1 MILRIRFHGRGGQ
14 GGKTASRILGSAAYL
29 SGFRVQDSPV
39 YGPERRGAPVT
50 AFTRISDQEI
60 LERGYLSDPDI
71 IVIMD
76 ETLLADERVRPLE
89 GVREHGIVFINTQ
102 ARPEAI
108 RLDRKDITVT
118 TMDLTGRSI
127 DMLGH
132 PIVSSA
138 SGAVA
143 AKLTSLVSEDA
154 LAQAVSEELLDLR
167 VRKEIVEK
175 NIGLALG
182 VYREMEAHEVH
193 TEEHSEEYT
202 TEMKLVPLEEIV
214 QSPGYEDI
222 LLVGNSKLRQTG
234 DWRTFK
240 PTIDY
245 VKCTECMICFDY
257 CPESAIGIDK
267 DGKLAIDY
275 DNCKGCLICY
285 KECPPKAI
293 TIEREV
299 RAS

>member
-29 SGFRVQDSPV
+29 SGFTVQDSPV

-89 GVREHGIVFINTQ
+89 GVREHGIVFVNTP

-108 RLDRKDITVT
+108 RLDRKDITIT

-143 AKLTSLVSEDA
+143 AKLISLVSEDA

-167 VRKEIVEK
+167 LRQELIEK
-175 NIGLALG
+175 NIRLALD
-182 VYREMEAHEVH
+182 VYREVEAHEVH
-193 TEEHSEEYT
+193 TEERA
-202 TEMKLVPLEEIV
+202 TERRLVPLESIL
-214 QSPGYEDI
+214 QSPGYENI
-222 LLVGNSKLRQTG
+222 LSVGNSKLRQTG

-245 VKCTECMICFDY
+245 IKCTECMICFDY
-257 CPESAIGIDK
+257 CPESAIEIAN
-267 DGKLAIDY
+267 DGKPLIDY

-285 KECPPKAI
+285 RECPPRAI
-293 TIEREV
+293 TIEREA

>member
-39 YGPERRGAPVT
+39 YGAERRGAPVA
-50 AFTRISDQEI
+50 AFTRISDHEI

-71 IVIMD
+71 VVIMD
-76 ETLLADERVRPLE
+76 ETLLADERVQPLE
-89 GVREHGIVFINTQ
+89 GVRQHGIVFVNTS
-102 ARPEAI
+102 AAPEEI
-108 RLDRKDITVT
+108 PLERQDTVVT

-127 DMLGH
+127 DILGH

-143 AKLTSLVSEDA
+143 AKLTSLVSESA

-167 VRKEIVEK
+167 VRKEMVEK
-175 NIGLALG
+175 NIELALG
-182 VYREMEAHEVH
+182 VYREMKAHEVH
-193 TEEHSEEYT
+193 TEERVAER
-202 TEMKLVPLEEIV
+202 KLVPLEMIA
-214 QSPGYEDI
+214 QGPGCDDI
-222 LLVGNSKLRQTG
+222 LSVGNSKLRQTG
-234 DWRTFK
+234 DWRTFR
-240 PTIDY
+240 PTIDHD
-245 VKCTECMICFDY
+245 KCTQCLICFAY
-257 CPESAIGIDK
+257 CPESAIEIDSS
-267 DGKLAIDY
+267 GRLEIDY
-275 DNCKGCLICY
+275 GNCKGCLICY

-293 TIEREV
+293 TIEREI